1 MRTLITILAL
11 LTCLPA
17 AAQTAYLPLEIGN
30 EWTYYTLIDP
40 PGEPYDTLDAGTF
53 AVRDSVEIEG
63 RAYLLFDHPNSL
75 ADTVRVDSS
84 GRIWA
89 RFAGDDHLYFDFTA
103 ADSATYSYPDFGDDF
118 EYTVTVRRN
127 LTVETRAGTFHDC
140 MRFVFDIPEAVDDAR
155 SFYFAPQV
163 GIVYTSDGMG
173 QPAWLY
179 EAQIDGRAIPS
190 AIIPRERFVSSV
202 HAYPNPSTAAVNLG
216 FVLEKSAHTRITVYD
231 VAGRRITTLA
241 GRRFPAGRSEVMW
254 SAERHAPGIY
264 FVAFESDGQRTMRP
278 LTIVR

>member
-1 MRTLITILAL
+1 MRTLVTIIAL

-17 AAQTAYLPLEIGN
+17 AAQTGYLPLEVGN
-30 EWTYYTLIDP
+30 EWTYYTLVDP

-63 RAYLLFDHPNSL
+63 RTYLLFDHPNSF
-75 ADTVRVDSS
+75 ADTVRTDGS

-89 RFAGDDHLYFDFTA
+89 RFNSEDHLYFDFTA
-103 ADSATYSYPDFGDDF
+103 ADSATYSFPDFGPDL
-118 EYTVTVRRN
+118 EYTVTVRRD

-140 MRFVFDIPEAVDDAR
+140 VRFKFDIPEAVDDAR
-155 SFYFAPQV
+155 SFYFAPEV

-179 EAQIDGRAIPS
+179 EAQIGGRAIPS
-190 AIIPRERFVSSV
+190 AIIPRERFVSSA
-202 HAYPNPSTAAVNLG
+202 HAYPNPSAAAVNLR
-216 FVLEKSAHTRITVYD
+216 FVLEASAHTRITVYD

-241 GRRFPAGRSEVMW
+241 ERRFPAGRNEVVW
-254 SAERHAPGIY
+254 PAERHAPGIY
-264 FVAFESDGQRTMRP
+264 LVEFESDGQRTTMP